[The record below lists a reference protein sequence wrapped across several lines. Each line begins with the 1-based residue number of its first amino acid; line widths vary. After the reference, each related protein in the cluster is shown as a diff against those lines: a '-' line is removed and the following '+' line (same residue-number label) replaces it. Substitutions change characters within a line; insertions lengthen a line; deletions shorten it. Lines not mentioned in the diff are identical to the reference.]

1 MITMTQEVVED
12 TIMNDAEENRKS
24 ISLTAIKNENEFSN
38 NNETNKCKQTE
49 FEQSESKLSR
59 NSDTFVKDLTS
70 NAAKDISENCDF
82 ENSNDSDSIS
92 TLDKGK

>member
-1 MITMTQEVVED
+1 MTQEVVED

-38 NNETNKCKQTE
+38 NNETNKCKQKE

-59 NSDTFVKDLTS
+59 NSDTFAKDLTS
-70 NAAKDISENCDF
+70 NAANNKSENCDF
-82 ENSNDSDSIS
+82 DNSNDSDSIS